1 MNMSTLN
8 ILILKIIYKW
18 RKLLKINTVFMLIM
32 NFILL
37 FLHLYW
43 TFFMLKVVY
52 NGIFKEK
59 AKIEYD
65 RKDRDESIKY

>member
-1 MNMSTLN
+1 MF
-8 ILILKIIYKW
+8 IIS
-18 RKLLKINTVFMLIM
+18 L
-32 NFILL
+32 ILL

-52 NGIFKEK
+52 NGIVKEK

-65 RKDRDESIKY
+65 RKERDLSLKQ